1 MNILAYGGRHE
12 QAEAFSKKQQLTR
25 EQYTILMKSY
35 AKNGMA
41 SRAPSI
47 IDIMFE
53 TEHAKPDTFS
63 FNVAINALADS
74 PRKDAFEKAY
84 ALFRR
89 MEDDPL
95 CTELGIQP
103 DAWTYTA
110 LLKCLASKASYMEGY
125 VTTAEEIF
133 HEMQC
138 RCQAGDKNVIIND
151 VVYSLMIK
159 IYLRAG
165 ESAKAEEIINNLKS
179 PSERVYTDIIAYWAK
194 EGSIEAA
201 QQAVALLLR
210 MKNRAKAGV
219 ADVQPSLWTY
229 SLVIGAF
236 ANCNDPEAAKR
247 VWSLVE
253 DMKVEGV
260 DMNSVIY
267 TQLIYYFCKSPAER
281 QLLVKADLLLKQMEE
296 SENPNLRP
304 DYRHFSIVKKG
315 WLELCEID
323 EAEDILLRWIEAT
336 VKANHQTGIVKPVHF
351 ESIIMAWI
359 HAGDLVRATR
369 LLFQLDEMSCLRKI
383 KEGPG
388 LSIHTTLL
396 QHWEGSQDQK
406 KYKYIPRL
414 KLTIASLQNVSQR
427 QNQIEEQIDRL
438 GLNHFKRLNGG

>member
-47 IDIMFE
+47 IDVMLE

-63 FNVAINALADS
+63 FNVAINALAES

-95 CTELGIQP
+95 CAELGIQP
-103 DAWTYTA
+103 DSWTYTA
-110 LLKCLASKASYMEGY
+110 LLKCLASKARFMEGY

-138 RCQAGDKNVIIND
+138 RCQAGDKNIMIND
-151 VVYSLMIK
+151 VAYTLMIK

-165 ESAKAEEIINNLKS
+165 ESKKAEEVINNLKS

-194 EGSIEAA
+194 EGTIEAA

-210 MKNRAKAGV
+210 MKNRAKAGM
-219 ADVQPSLWTY
+219 ANVQPSLWTY

-236 ANCNDPEAAKR
+236 ANCKDPEAAKR

-253 DMKVEGV
+253 DMKLEDVE
-260 DMNSVIY
+260 MNSVIY
-267 TQLIYYFCKSPAER
+267 TQLISYFCSSPAER
-281 QLLVKADLLLKQMEE
+281 HLLVKADLLLKQMEE
-296 SENPNLRP
+296 SKNPNLRP

-315 WLELCEID
+315 WLEIGDID
-323 EAEDILLRWIEAT
+323 EAEDILLRWIEST
-336 VKANHQTGIVKPVHF
+336 VQANHQTGTVKLVHI
-351 ESIIMAWI
+351 ESIIMAWVQ
-359 HAGDLVRATR
+359 AGDLVRATR

-396 QHWEGSQDQK
+396 QNWEDSLNQK
-406 KYKYIPRL
+406 KHKYIPRL
-414 KLTIASLQNVSQR
+414 KLKIADLQSISQR
-427 QNQIEEQIDRL
+427 QNEIDEQIDRL
-438 GLNHFKRLNGG
+438 GLNHFKRLNGS